1 MILGYGLMRFYCFD
15 FLKIYQIIKCIGL
28 CNICNRNDVD
38 ILVIFEEYVNKC
50 FDNVEII
57 CIFYD
62 CILGKKLSFNFNINN
77 CW

>member
-1 MILGYGLMRFYCFD
+1 M
-15 FLKIYQIIKCIGL
+15 
-28 CNICNRNDVD
+28 CNRNDVD
-38 ILVIFEEYVNKC
+38 ILVIFEEYVNNC
-50 FDNVEII
+50 FDNFEII